1 MDDLTFTEN
10 NATQPKQI
18 LSQELVLQA
27 LRKQRNSIFAY
38 LSMIAGLGIAVAL
51 GTFVFPLFY
60 LFIVNCLIELK
71 KMISI
76 DLSRRKLQHHVILRP
91 CEEKEIVEQENGP
104 DVQQLWFLNRK
115 GDLLVAVTVDRE
127 FYNQTQIGEE
137 FYLVFAGEEKF
148 PCLWYRKSQWELDE
162 SSWELTFDH
171 QKEKV

>member
-1 MDDLTFTEN
+1 MDELTYTAN
-10 NATQPKQI
+10 HTAQPKQI
-18 LSQELVLQA
+18 LSRELVLQA
-27 LRKQRNSIFAY
+27 LRKQRNSVFSY

-76 DLSRRKLQHHVILRP
+76 DLSRKKLQHHVILRP
-91 CEEKEIVEQENGP
+91 CEEKEIVEQDSGP
-104 DVQQLWFLNRK
+104 DVLKLWFLNRE
-115 GDLLVAVTVDRE
+115 GDLSVAVTVDRE

-137 FYLVFAGEEKF
+137 FYLVFAGEEKP